1 MNAAT
6 RPAFMTALPR
16 ADLFDAG
23 VIFPAHELTR
33 RVLSLFW
40 RDCCCPPVFSRA
52 PAPVVRLDEPDGLA
66 AARSLQAWWLMEEGI
81 VEESEGPYAERLRPF
96 FGGPAT
102 TARLWPRY
110 EFCVLADPFAV
121 EMRFHREGS
130 AVQGHRTR
138 LFVQPDGRVRVL
150 EREPWWVTTS
160 A

>member
-1 MNAAT
+1 MNAMT
-6 RPAFMTALPR
+6 RPAFLTALPH

-40 RDCCCPPVFSRA
+40 QDCSCPPVLSRA
-52 PAPVVRLDEPDGLA
+52 SAPVVRLDAPDGSA
-66 AARSLQAWWLMEEGI
+66 TPRSLQAWWLMEEGI

-96 FGGPAT
+96 FAGPAK

-110 EFCVLADPFAV
+110 EFWILADPFAV
-121 EMRFHREGS
+121 EMRFHRDGS

-138 LFVQPDGRVRVL
+138 LFVQTDGRVRVL
-150 EREPWWVTTS
+150 ERSPRWVDTP